1 MNMKSLI
8 RFNDYSKEDIL
19 EIFQIADELQKGK
32 YTGFLCGKTVV
43 MFFPSS
49 SIRTR
54 VTFEKGVYLLGGQT
68 ILFPPETLDKKEE
81 IKDVI
86 GYLNNW
92 ADVIVVRHND
102 IRLIDQMRH
111 YSDVPIINAMTDCNH
126 PCEIISDLYSLYKLR
141 ERFLED
147 SYLFCG
153 AKGNI
158 GYAWKEAVQVMDL
171 TLSQCCPIGYEMQ
184 GIQTYT
190 DIHMAI
196 KGKDIILT
204 DSLSKE
210 MLDDFKDYQITK
222 EIMDKANEGAILNP
236 CPPFY
241 RGQEV
246 SQDVID
252 SNYFV
257 GYHFKDHLLEIQQ
270 AIVIFNMMH

>member
-1 MNMKSLI
+1 MSMKSLI
-8 RFNDYSKEDIL
+8 RLNDYSKEDIL
-19 EIFQIADELQKGK
+19 EIFQIADGLQKGK
-32 YTGFLCGKTVV
+32 YKGFLSGKTVV

-68 ILFPPETLDKKEE
+68 ILFPQETLDKKEE

-102 IRLIDQMRH
+102 IRLLDQMRH
-111 YSDVPIINAMTDCNH
+111 YSDVPIINAMTDSNH
-126 PCEIISDLYSLYKLR
+126 PCEIISDLYSLSKLR

-147 SYLFCG
+147 NYLFCG

-158 GYAWKEAVQVMDL
+158 GYAWKEAMQVMEL

-204 DSLSKE
+204 DPLSKE

-222 EIMDKANEGAILNP
+222 EIMDKANEGAVLNP

>member
-1 MNMKSLI
+1 MKSLI

-54 VTFEKGVYLLGGQT
+54 VTFEKGIYLLGGQT

-102 IRLIDQMRH
+102 IRLLDQMRH
-111 YSDVPIINAMTDCNH
+111 YSTVPIINAMTDCNH
-126 PCEIISDLYSLYKLR
+126 PCEIISDLYSLSKLR
-141 ERFLED
+141 DNFLED

-158 GYAWKEAVQVMDL
+158 GYAWKEAAQVMEL
-171 TLSQCCPIGYEMQ
+171 VLSQCCPMGYEMQ
-184 GIQTYT
+184 CIQTYT
-190 DIHMAI
+190 DIHIAI
-196 KGKDIILT
+196 KGKDIVLT
-204 DSLSKE
+204 DPLSKE

-222 EIMDKANEGAILNP
+222 DIMDKANKGAILNP

-257 GYHFKDHLLEIQQ
+257 GYHFKEHLLEIQQ
-270 AIVIFNMMH
+270 AIVIFNMMN